1 MHYQRAQRSC
11 VIAEG
16 CWLFFRC
23 RFSQLRRGGRGNHGS
38 VHYNIVVSGPQP
50 RLLRSTDR
58 LRPGIDKRGS
68 AGQFST
74 MSADDTAN
82 PPAARATEAE
92 DPFRRV
98 RLDKLETLRGMG
110 IDPYPVSFPREHE
123 AAALDREFAELPA
136 GNETNRQVRV
146 AGRIRAIR
154 NSGMFID
161 LHDASGK
168 IQIFSHKD
176 YLRPG
181 DLPLLKLLDI
191 GDLIGVE
198 GLVRRTPR
206 GELTVNAEH
215 LTMLAK
221 ALRPLPE
228 KYHGLADIE
237 LRYRQRY
244 LDLIMNPQS
253 RETLRRRSHVVAAM
267 RAWLIERG
275 YLEVETP
282 MLHTI
287 PGGAAAKPFI
297 THHNALDIDLYLR
310 IAPELH
316 LKRLVVGGLADK
328 VFEINR
334 CFRNEGLSPRHN
346 PEFTSLELYEAYADY
361 ADMMALTERIVAYVA
376 EAATGG
382 LKISYGGAAID
393 LTPPWPRRSMA
404 ELVLEATGVDFL
416 AIADAAA
423 AREAARHLGAA
434 IAGHENWG
442 QALEAVFGAR
452 VEDRLIQP
460 IHVTGFPR
468 DISPLAKADRHD
480 PRLVERFETYI
491 YGWEIANAFSE
502 LNDPLDQRA
511 RFEAQMMARAAGD
524 EEAQPLDEDYVTALE
539 YGLPPCGGLGIGIDR
554 LVMLLTD
561 SPSIRDVIAFPTL
574 RPR

>member
-1 MHYQRAQRSC
+1 
-11 VIAEG
+11 
-16 CWLFFRC
+16 
-23 RFSQLRRGGRGNHGS
+23 
-38 VHYNIVVSGPQP
+38 
-50 RLLRSTDR
+50 
-58 LRPGIDKRGS
+58 
-68 AGQFST
+68 
-74 MSADDTAN
+74 MSADDLVHDPSRNAD
-82 PPAARATEAE
+82 EDD

-98 RLDKLETLRGMG
+98 RLEKLAALRGMG
-110 IDPYPVSFPREHE
+110 VEPYPVSFERTAE
-123 AAALDREFAELPA
+123 AAELDARHADLPA
-136 GNETNRQVRV
+136 GTETEDRVRV
-146 AGRIRAIR
+146 AGRIRAMR

-168 IQIFSHKD
+168 IQIFCHKD
-176 YLRPG
+176 FLSPEQLALLR
-181 DLPLLKLLDI
+181 LLDI

-198 GLVRRTPR
+198 GIVRRTPR
-206 GELTVNAEH
+206 GELTVNATA
-215 LTMLAK
+215 LTVLAK

-253 RETLRRRSHVVAAM
+253 RETLRRRSHIVAAM
-267 RAWLIERG
+267 RGFLLARG

-297 THHNALDIDLYLR
+297 THHNALDIELYLR

-316 LKRLVVGGLADK
+316 LKRLVVGGLSDK

-346 PEFTSLELYEAYADY
+346 PEFTSLELYEAYVDY
-361 ADMMALTERIVAYVA
+361 TAMMALTEAIVAHVA
-376 EAATGG
+376 EASTGG
-382 LKISYGGAAID
+382 RQIAYGGTSID
-393 LTPPWPRRSMA
+393 LTPPWPRRGMA
-404 ELVLEATGVDFL
+404 ELVLEHTGVDFL
-416 AIADAAA
+416 AIDNAESARDAASRVGCA
-423 AREAARHLGAA
+423 LSGK
-434 IAGHENWG
+434 ENWG
-442 QALEAVFGAR
+442 QALEAVFAAR
-452 VEDRLIQP
+452 VEDKLLQP

-468 DISPLAKADRHD
+468 DISPLAKADRDD
-480 PRLVERFETYI
+480 PRLVERFETYV

-502 LNDPLDQRA
+502 LNDPIDQRA
-511 RFEAQMMARAAGD
+511 RFEAQMLARAAGD

>member
-1 MHYQRAQRSC
+1 M
-11 VIAEG
+11 
-16 CWLFFRC
+16 
-23 RFSQLRRGGRGNHGS
+23 
-38 VHYNIVVSGPQP
+38 
-50 RLLRSTDR
+50 STE
-58 LRPGIDKRGS
+58 
-68 AGQFST
+68 
-74 MSADDTAN
+74 DD
-82 PPAARATEAE
+82 

-98 RLDKLETLRGMG
+98 RLEKLDALRGMG
-110 IDPYPVSFPREHE
+110 IDPYPVSFSRT
-123 AAALDREFAELPA
+123 DRATDIESRYAELEK
-136 GNETNRQVRV
+136 GQETNDRVRV
-146 AGRIRAIR
+146 GGRVRAVR

-168 IQIFSHKD
+168 IQVFSHKD
-176 YLRPG
+176 YLSPEG
-181 DLPLLKLLDI
+181 MALLKLLDI

-198 GLVRRTPR
+198 GRVRRTPR
-206 GELTVNAEH
+206 GELTINATA

-221 ALRPLPE
+221 SLRPLPE

-244 LDLIMNPQS
+244 LDLIMNEQS
-253 RETLRRRSHVVAAM
+253 RQTLRRRSRVIAAM
-267 RAWLIERG
+267 RSWLLERD

-287 PGGAAAKPFI
+287 AGGASAKPFI

-316 LKRLVVGGLADK
+316 LKRLVVGGLSEK

-346 PEFTSLELYEAYADY
+346 PEFTSLELYEAFADY
-361 ADMMALTERIVAYVA
+361 TDMMTLTEELVGHVATV
-376 EAATGG
+376 ATGG
-382 LKISYGGAAID
+382 TRISYGGNDID
-393 LTPPWPRRSMA
+393 LAPPWPRRTMSD
-404 ELVLEATGVDFL
+404 LVLQATGTDFM
-416 AIADAAA
+416 AIADAASARA
-423 AREAARHLGAA
+423 AAAHLGCPLTGA
-434 IAGHENWG
+434 ENWG
-442 QALEAVFGAR
+442 QALEAVFAAR
-452 VEDRLIQP
+452 VEDSLIQP
-460 IHVTGFPR
+460 THVTGFPR
-468 DISPLAKADRHD
+468 DISPLAKVDPKE
-480 PRLVERFETYI
+480 PRLVERFETYV

-511 RFEAQMMARAAGD
+511 RFEAQMLARAAGD

>member
-1 MHYQRAQRSC
+1 M
-11 VIAEG
+11 
-16 CWLFFRC
+16 
-23 RFSQLRRGGRGNHGS
+23 
-38 VHYNIVVSGPQP
+38 
-50 RLLRSTDR
+50 
-58 LRPGIDKRGS
+58 
-68 AGQFST
+68 
-74 MSADDTAN
+74 
-82 PPAARATEAE
+82 
-92 DPFRRV
+92 
-98 RLDKLETLRGMG
+98 
-110 IDPYPVSFPREHE
+110 
-123 AAALDREFAELPA
+123 
-136 GNETNRQVRV
+136 RV
-146 AGRIRAIR
+146 AGRIRAMR

-168 IQIFSHKD
+168 IQIFCHKD
-176 YLRPG
+176 FCSVPKRWRLVR
-181 DLPLLKLLDI
+181 LLDI

-206 GELTVNAEH
+206 GELTVNA
-215 LTMLAK
+215 TAVTVLAK

-253 RETLRRRSHVVAAM
+253 RETLRRRSRVVAAM
-267 RAWLIERG
+267 RSHLVERG

-287 PGGAAAKPFI
+287 PGGASAKPFV

-316 LKRLVVGGLADK
+316 LKRLLVGGLADK
-328 VFEINR
+328 LFEINR

-346 PEFTSLELYEAYADY
+346 PEFTTLELYEAYVDY
-361 ADMMALTERIVAYVA
+361 TAMMKLTEELVAHVA
-376 EAATGG
+376 ETVLGT
-382 LKISYGGAAID
+382 LRISYGGTEID
-393 LTPPWPRRSMA
+393 LSPPWPRRSMA
-404 ELVLEATGVDFL
+404 ELVLDGDRGRFPR
-416 AIADAAA
+416 
-423 AREAARHLGAA
+423 ARQTPRRRARRRRALGAA
-434 IAGHENWG
+434 LTGSENWG
-442 QALEAVFGAR
+442 QALEAAFAAR
-452 VEDRLIQP
+452 VEDTLIQP

-468 DISPLAKADRHD
+468 DISPLAKADRND

-502 LNDPLDQRA
+502 LNDPQDQRA
-511 RFEAQMMARAAGD
+511 RFEAQMRARAAGD

>member
-1 MHYQRAQRSC
+1 MA
-11 VIAEG
+11 
-16 CWLFFRC
+16 
-23 RFSQLRRGGRGNHGS
+23 
-38 VHYNIVVSGPQP
+38 
-50 RLLRSTDR
+50 
-58 LRPGIDKRGS
+58 
-68 AGQFST
+68 
-74 MSADDTAN
+74 ADDLVPDPSRN
-82 PPAARATEAE
+82 AADDDDR
-92 DPFRRV
+92 FRSV
-98 RLDKLETLRGMG
+98 RLAKLETLRGTG
-110 IDPYPVSFPREHE
+110 VDPYPASFARTDE
-123 AAALDREFAELPA
+123 AAALEQRYATLPA
-136 GNETNRQVRV
+136 GAETEDRVRV
-146 AGRIRAIR
+146 AGRARAIR

-176 YLRPG
+176 YLSP
-181 DLPLLKLLDI
+181 DQLELLRLFDI

-198 GLVRRTPR
+198 GVVRRTPR
-206 GELTVNAEH
+206 GELTVNASA

-253 RETLRRRSHVVAAM
+253 RETLRRRSRIVAEM
-267 RAWLIERG
+267 RAYLLARG

-282 MLHTI
+282 MLHMI
-287 PGGAAAKPFI
+287 PGGASARPFV
-297 THHNALDIDLYLR
+297 THHNALDMDLYLR

-346 PEFTSLELYEAYADY
+346 PEFTSLELYEAYVDY
-361 ADMMALTERIVAYVA
+361 AAMMSLTEEIVAHVA
-376 EAATGG
+376 ERAAGG
-382 LKISYGGAAID
+382 LKMTYGGTAID
-393 LTPPWPRRSMA
+393 LTPPWPRHSMA
-404 ELVLEATGVDFL
+404 QLVLEATGVDFL
-416 AIADAAA
+416 AIEDAAA
-423 AREAARHLGAA
+423 AREAAGRLGCALT
-434 IAGHENWG
+434 GGESWG
-442 QALEAVFGAR
+442 QALEAVFAAR
-452 VEDRLIQP
+452 VEDRLLQP
-460 IHVTGFPR
+460 THVTGFPR
-468 DISPLAKADRHD
+468 DISPLAKADRND

-491 YGWEIANAFSE
+491 YGWEVANAFSE

-511 RFEAQMMARAAGD
+511 RFEAQMLARAAGD
-524 EEAQPLDEDYVTALE
+524 EEAQPLDEDYLLALE

>member
-1 MHYQRAQRSC
+1 
-11 VIAEG
+11 
-16 CWLFFRC
+16 
-23 RFSQLRRGGRGNHGS
+23 
-38 VHYNIVVSGPQP
+38 
-50 RLLRSTDR
+50 
-58 LRPGIDKRGS
+58 
-68 AGQFST
+68 
-74 MSADDTAN
+74 MSADDTAA
-82 PPAARATEAE
+82 PQQARDDE

-98 RLDKLETLRGMG
+98 RLDKLATLRGMG
-110 IDPYPVSFPREHE
+110 IDPYPVSFARTHQAAEIE
-123 AAALDREFAELPA
+123 ARYGELPA
-136 GNETNRQVRV
+136 GAETNDTR
-146 AGRIRAIR
+146 AGRRPHPGVR

-168 IQIFSHKD
+168 IQVFSHKD
-176 YLRPG
+176 HLSPEQLALVR
-181 DLPLLKLLDI
+181 LLDI

-206 GELTVNAEH
+206 GELTVNA
-215 LTMLAK
+215 TAISMLAK
-221 ALRPLPE
+221 SLRPLPE

-253 RETLRRRSHVVAAM
+253 RETLRRRSQIVAAM
-267 RAWLIERG
+267 RAHLAARD

-287 PGGAAAKPFI
+287 PGGAAAKPFV
-297 THHNALDIDLYLR
+297 THHNALDMELYLR

-361 ADMMALTERIVAYVA
+361 TDMMALTEDIVAQVA
-376 EAATGG
+376 EAARGG
-382 LKISYGGAAID
+382 RRISYGGTEID
-393 LTPPWPRRSMA
+393 LSPPWPRRSMA

-423 AREAARHLGAA
+423 AREAAAHLGCAMTGA
-434 IAGHENWG
+434 ENWG
-442 QALEAVFGAR
+442 QALEAAFAAR

-468 DISPLAKADRHD
+468 DISPLAKADRND
-480 PRLVERFETYI
+480 PRLVERFETYV

-511 RFEAQMMARAAGD
+511 RFEAQMLARAAGD
-524 EEAQPLDEDYVTALE
+524 EEAQPLDEDYVRRSNTGCRRAA
-539 YGLPPCGGLGIGIDR
+539 GSASASTGWSCC
-554 LVMLLTD
+554 
-561 SPSIRDVIAFPTL
+561 
-574 RPR
+574 